1 MRILMLG
8 DVVGKP
14 GRLAL
19 REHLPPLISRCGADF
34 TVVNGENAS
43 GGIGLTGEGF
53 SALAAAGADVVTSG
67 NHIWKH
73 KEIYAVLGREERLI
87 RPANYPAGA
96 PGNGLTVRQSA
107 DGHKIAVINLLGR
120 TFMEAVDCPFQCA
133 ETLLASLPG
142 DVIIRLLDFHAEA
155 TSEKKAMGWYL
166 DGRITVLGGTHTHV
180 QTNDAQILP
189 QGTAYMTDLGMCGVE
204 SSVLGMDHA
213 CIVEKMV
220 TRLPRRFVPAK
231 GRGGLNGLLTE
242 LDPAT
247 GKAVQVEIIR
257 IEP

>member
-14 GRLAL
+14 GRIAL
-19 REHLPPLISRCGADF
+19 REHLPALRAERRIDF
-34 TVVNGENAS
+34 VVANGENAS

-53 SALAAAGADVVTSG
+53 TAIRASGADVVTSG

-73 KEIYAVLGREERLI
+73 KEIYNVLNREDRLV

-96 PGNGLTVRQSA
+96 PGKGMTVAETAS
-107 DGHKIAVINLLGR
+107 GHKVAVINLLGR
-120 TFMEAVDCPFQCA
+120 TFMDPVDCPFQSVD
-133 ETLLASLPG
+133 TLLASVPQ
-142 DVIIRLLDFHAEA
+142 DATVRLVDFHAET
-155 TSEKKAMGWYL
+155 TSEKKSMGWYL
-166 DGRITVLGGTHTHV
+166 DGRVSVMAGTHTHV

-189 QGTAYMTDLGMCGVE
+189 QGTAYLTDLGMCGVE
-204 SSVLGMDHA
+204 ASVLGMDYN
-213 CIVEKMV
+213 CILERMV

-231 GRGGLNGLLTE
+231 GRGGINGLLVE
-242 LDPAT
+242 LDDAT
-247 GKAVQVEIIR
+247 AKAVHVEIIR